1 MSPRVFSKFADPDE
15 IAKRPPQSAP
25 PRLEPNLMHTRPDS
39 YAGLRRVCDQ
49 GAPERTRFVGAKTQW
64 MCMQTAHECG
74 AVVHTHIEFI
84 QIRDLDRE
92 RVQIIPHTHTHS
104 ERLDG
109 QCDERTWET
118 ACGYMVFAHGGMAY
132 AYCGFNAA
140 SSRLSMR

>member
-49 GAPERTRFVGAKTQW
+49 GAPERTRFVGAKMQW

-92 RVQIIPHTHTHS
+92 RVQIIPHTHT
-104 ERLDG
+104 L
-109 QCDERTWET
+109 T
-118 ACGYMVFAHGGMAY
+118 ASGLMDNAMSAHGKPHVGTWCLHMA
-132 AYCGFNAA
+132 AWLMHTAV
-140 SSRLSMR
+140 SMLLAHV